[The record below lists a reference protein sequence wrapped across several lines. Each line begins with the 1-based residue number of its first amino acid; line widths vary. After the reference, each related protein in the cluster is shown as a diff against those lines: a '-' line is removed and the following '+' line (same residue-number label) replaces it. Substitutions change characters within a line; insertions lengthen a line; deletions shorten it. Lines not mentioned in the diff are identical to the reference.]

1 MIKSMIVSK
10 KITILLLSV
19 VCAVCLF
26 TSVMVPVGRKAFA
39 AESIS
44 SVPNG
49 NFEKVSGAMPENW
62 SLWSTSASPDIKF
75 SIVGGSEAFDGNSL
89 KVVNAAKTDIRAVLN
104 SDKFPVE
111 AGKTYLFSFYYKSLS
126 ATAVTASCIRQFKG
140 DGENT
145 AANTY
150 CWINAATVSG
160 ATGDWRRVT
169 AVYTAEPDA
178 AFGMLQMDIAPTG
191 DSPVYFDD
199 FSLTEVSVDTLNDG
213 FENLSENGV
222 LDGWILSDD
231 RDFSFD
237 NEIYYE
243 GKSSAH
249 VKRENYVS
257 GYTINSIGFSEVLS
271 AKTYEIGFYVRS
283 KSSKSARVY
292 FNISI
297 FNREKNMMQTVQSP
311 YIFLNGNDELSEWTK
326 VWMRTTM
333 PADTAFIRY
342 SITITAGVA
351 DCYIDNLFCN
361 NVNDYLYT
369 QDFEKISNT
378 GAVEGF
384 EGGTFANGKLN
395 LSANE
400 KSTLKFDGSLY
411 GYGYTLTG
419 DLEAQSGAKLSAV
432 VDWYDFNG
440 KISESKTYE
449 ISTEYH
455 EFSLEFLASKAAYA
469 KITFK
474 NDGKVKISLDNFA
487 IAKTYDPA
495 LAATGWEGQWVCY
508 PYSDLAYGGEYA
520 TTYFRKEF
528 EIDGPIVSA
537 TVQLDG
543 DDIITSFVNGTE
555 LEDEGKTSWSSVL
568 VADVTS
574 LLKQGTNAFAFE
586 LENKTY
592 FSGLLFDLEV
602 VYESG
607 KKQRVYSDG
616 TTKTTDAAPGGGAW
630 KNAGFN
636 DTAWKNAYI
645 VGPVSCQPW
654 GLLAYKKSADTMP
667 NLTFNEFSV
676 TEEAKSGEYI
686 EFTAKIVTAK
696 EIDFDLDFKVNFR
709 SKYIADEKEAVGAWL
724 TPELI
729 SGKKSS
735 QWKVGEENE
744 VKYRVFVPDYLESG
758 SYMFQFEN
766 EAFYCDDGMYA
777 NNIMRGAYFY
787 IDVAN
792 SELST
797 SKIVRENGFTKLV
810 VDDEAIVPMI
820 FLREENTKF
829 LRKHATGMSDAGVQI
844 IGLPNARNYNMNNA
858 GALWKGENQY
868 DFTAVDDMVYETL
881 EGAPTA
887 MLMLMLDA
895 DPPWWWQRKYASQ
908 MALDENGK
916 QEPAKP
922 GVSYA
927 SEKWRTDAGNF
938 FKAYLEHVMAQPY
951 AGHIMSVKIAAGS
964 TFEWQYY
971 RQTLDTCADFSQ
983 PAKEGFKKWLKEKYV
998 TEDALRA
1005 AWGNEKVT
1013 FETAS
1018 VPTKEQRKPTVYK
1031 TLLDGKTQ
1039 RNVIDFHEFMCDM
1052 TTDSILYLAKVVKDT
1067 IQNRWIVGT
1076 YNGYITSAL
1085 TYESAGLVNSSF
1097 ERLLKSDYLDFFCS
1111 PVCYD
1116 ERQIG
1121 MSASY
1126 MMMVDSILAA
1136 GKLPIIE
1143 CDSRTVYYNSSNAA
1157 PPSTLAEWGKTYT
1170 LRDTLE
1176 GMKRDFANMM
1186 TKGAG
1191 LWWYDMN
1198 GSWFDD
1204 PEIYSLISTMVK
1216 EWEYAIAHPSKNASN
1231 IAFIID
1237 DAIVTETAYNFD
1249 ATYDYYYQAL
1259 YNQKESLGHLGASYD
1274 MLYLSDVKDGLEK
1287 EYDVYLVVAFSLNK
1301 QEREAISKHL
1311 KKSGKTIIWVGATGI
1326 YGDDGSMTAENV
1338 SKVIDMDVTFAPK
1351 GTPYGIKII
1360 GNAAFSMGL
1369 DGEVYGKPLSTA
1381 VDPLFCVT
1389 DANAEKLGNFYGT
1402 YLTGLASKAVKTDDG
1417 GYYFSIYSAV
1427 GNVPEGFLRNVLRNY
1442 GVKILETE
1450 NDAVYRNSSY
1460 VSIASFYGG
1469 KKTVELDKKCDV
1481 YDVFK
1486 GEWIAFGVKSFTVE
1500 LEEGEAALYRLGKY
1514 EKPAE
1519 PDNPNGGKTQSCAN
1533 CASCKGSV
1541 AGSVPAISALALV
1554 AFIRLIKRKKG
1565 FNR

>member
-1 MIKSMIVSK
+1 MINNTIISK
-10 KITILLLSV
+10 KITIFLLSL
-19 VCAVCLF
+19 VCAACVFAGLF
-26 TSVMVPVGRKAFA
+26 ASSDRKAFA
-39 AESIS
+39 SEAQNSI
-44 SVPNG
+44 PNG
-49 NFEKVSGAMPENW
+49 SFEQSSGASPSDW
-62 SLWSTSASPDIKF
+62 DLWTTAVSPDIKF
-75 SIVGGSEAFDGNSL
+75 SLIGGSEALNGKSL
-89 KVVNAAKTDIRAVLN
+89 KIVNAAKTDIRAVMN
-104 SDKFPVE
+104 SAQFDVE

-126 ATAVTASCIRQFKG
+126 ATAVTVPCMRQFKANG
-140 DGENT
+140 DAT
-145 AANTY
+145 SANTY
-150 CWINAATVSG
+150 FWMDAAKSSG
-160 ATGDWRRVT
+160 ATGDWRKVT

-178 AFGMLQMDIAPTG
+178 AKGQLQMDIAPTG

-199 FSLTEVSVDTLNDG
+199 FALVEVSVDTLNGG
-213 FENLSENGV
+213 FENVTGGND

-231 RDFSFD
+231 REFSFD
-237 NEIYYE
+237 SEIYYE
-243 GKSSAH
+243 GKTSAH
-249 VKRENYVS
+249 IQRENYVS
-257 GYTINSIGFSEVLS
+257 NFTINSIGFSEVMS
-271 AKTYEIGFYVRS
+271 AKTYEIGFYIRS
-283 KSSKSARVY
+283 KNSKNSRIY
-292 FNISI
+292 FQVSI
-297 FNREKNMMQTVQSP
+297 FNREKNMMETVQSP
-311 YIFLNGNDELSEWTK
+311 YVFLNGNDELSKWTK

-333 PADTAFIRY
+333 PADTAFVRY
-342 SITITAGVA
+342 SIVITAGVA

-361 NVNDYLYT
+361 NVNDYVYT
-369 QDFEKISNT
+369 EDFEKISNT

-384 EGGTFANGKLN
+384 SGGTFSDGKLN
-395 LSANE
+395 LSKGE
-400 KSTLKFDGSLY
+400 KSTFEFDGALY
-411 GYGYTLTG
+411 GYGYALTG
-419 DLEAQSGAKLSAV
+419 DLFTENGAKLSAV

-440 KISESKTYE
+440 KLSESKTYE
-449 ISTEYH
+449 IKTEYPD
-455 EFSLEFLASKAAYA
+455 FSIEFLAPKAAYA
-469 KITFK
+469 KITLK
-474 NDGKVKISLDNFA
+474 NDGNVKVALDNFA

-508 PYSDLAYGGEYA
+508 PYSDVAYGGENA

-528 EIDGPIVSA
+528 EIDGPFVSA

-555 LEDEGKTSWSSVL
+555 LEDEGKNSWSSVL
-568 VADVTS
+568 VADITS

-586 LENKTY
+586 LTNQTY
-592 FSGLLFDLEV
+592 FSGLLFDLEI

-607 KKQRVYSDG
+607 KKQRVYSDE
-616 TTKTTDAAPGGGAW
+616 TTKTVETAPKGVSW
-630 KNAGFN
+630 RNVGF
-636 DTAWKNAYI
+636 DDSEWKNAYV

-654 GLLAYKKSADTMP
+654 GLLAYKKSSDTMP
-667 NLTFNEFSV
+667 NLSFTEFSV

-686 EFTAKIVTAK
+686 EFTAKIITLK
-696 EIDFDLDFKVNFR
+696 EIDFDIDFKVNFR
-709 SKYIADEKEAVGAWL
+709 GKYLADEKEAIGAWL

-766 EAFYCDDGMYA
+766 DAFYCEDGMYA

-787 IDVAN
+787 IDVAEV
-792 SELST
+792 SLST
-797 SKIVRENGFTKLV
+797 SKIVRENGFTKLLV
-810 VDDEAIVPMI
+810 NDEAIVPMI

-829 LRKHATGMSDAGVQI
+829 VKDHALGMAGAGVQI

-858 GALWKGENQY
+858 GALWIGENKY

-887 MLMLMLDA
+887 QLMLMLDA

-908 MALDENGK
+908 MARDENGK
-916 QEPAKP
+916 QEPNKP

-951 AGHIMSVKIAAGS
+951 AGHIMSVKIAAGG

-983 PAKEGFKKWLKEKYV
+983 PAKDGFKKWLKEKYV
-998 TEDALRA
+998 TDDALRA
-1005 AWGNEKVT
+1005 AWNNQTVT
-1013 FETAS
+1013 LETAA
-1018 VPTKEQRKPTVYK
+1018 VPTKEERKPSTYN

-1052 TTDSILYLAKVVKDT
+1052 TTESILYLAKVVKDT

-1076 YNGYITSAL
+1076 YNGYISNAL
-1085 TYESAGLVNSSF
+1085 TYESAGIVNSSF
-1097 ERLLKSDYLDFFCS
+1097 DRVLNSEYLDFFCA

-1143 CDSRTVYYNSSNAA
+1143 CDSRTVYYDGSKAA

-1170 LRDTLE
+1170 LKDTIE

-1186 TKGAG
+1186 IKGAG
-1191 LWWYDMN
+1191 FWWYDMN
-1198 GSWFDD
+1198 GGWFHD
-1204 PEIYSLISTMVK
+1204 PEIYSLISTMVD
-1216 EWEYAIAHPSKNASN
+1216 EWKYAIAHPSKNVSK
-1231 IAFIID
+1231 IAFIVD

-1249 ATYDYYYQAL
+1249 ATYDYFYQVL
-1259 YNQKESLGHLGASYD
+1259 YNQKESLGHLGAPYD

-1287 EYDVYLVVAFSLNK
+1287 EYDVYLIAAFSLNE
-1301 QEREAISKHL
+1301 QERAAINKHL

-1338 SKVIDMDVTFAPK
+1338 SSVIDMNVAFAPK
-1351 GTPYGIKII
+1351 GTPYGIGIVE
-1360 GNAAFSMGL
+1360 NATLTKGL
-1369 DGEVYGKPLSTA
+1369 NGDVYGKPLSTA
-1381 VDPLFCVT
+1381 VDPLFHVT
-1389 DANAEKLGNFYGT
+1389 DAKAEKLGNFYGT
-1402 YLTGLASKAVKTDDG
+1402 DLTGLAVKVVETEDG

-1427 GNVPEGFLRNVLRNY
+1427 GNVPEGFLRNIMRGY
-1442 GVKILETE
+1442 GVKMLETE
-1450 NDAVYRNSSY
+1450 NDAIYQNSSY

-1469 KKTVELDKKCDV
+1469 KKTIELDKTCDV
-1481 YDVFK
+1481 YDVFNGK
-1486 GEWIAFGVKSFTVE
+1486 WIAFGVKSFTVE
-1500 LEEGEAALYRLGKY
+1500 LEEGQATLYRLGKY
-1514 EKPAE
+1514 EKPVD
-1519 PDNPNGGKTQSCAN
+1519 PDPKPDGQSCA
-1533 CASCKGSV
+1533 SCGTSIFS
-1541 AGSVPAISALALV
+1541 GVPVISALALV
-1554 AFIRLIKRKKG
+1554 ALVRLIKRKKYSSD
-1565 FNR
+1565 